1 MKDKERITYLY
12 NAFGSRVHS
21 FYGNAEAEKEKRP
34 IHKHYSADGS
44 VEIKENK
51 TKGSID
57 FLFYLGGDPYSAPA
71 VYNSNGEEGKLL
83 FLHRDQLGSIVA
95 ITDLNGKLVEAR
107 HFDAWGKVLSITDG
121 NGNKL
126 DKLLLDRGYTGHEH
140 LASVGLIHCNGRLYD
155 PALHRFLMP
164 DNYIQD
170 PFNTQNFNRYGYCL
184 NNPLKYTDPNG
195 EIIWAAVI
203 VGAIIGATSYATSA
217 AMNDSWSWE
226 KFAWSTLG
234 GAVMGAIGG
243 SSVATSLTGDSIVN
257 GFITGASSV
266 LMPSYNVS
274 IGDFSIGL
282 SLAVAYGNAAG
293 MGVNLGAGYQS
304 GNFSISGGVGLMG
317 YNNYN
322 GFGNNSFET
331 RYSAMASWDDGKT
344 GFSLGTNFWGGD
356 FKQRTTIAGIHIGDF
371 KASYENDGSPFNY
384 AGKILSNDTD
394 MFRTAAASISIGDFS
409 LQMNLFTGKSGK
421 DANKSDEISYSEG
434 YLKKGK
440 RLGVWDNCEA
450 DMYRLGALSIGYRG
464 YKIGT
469 NSEHIRNAFQNYF
482 AHKIVTPQAGFRMI
496 DRKWNS
502 YYQYLTPNK
511 YTLW

>member
-1 MKDKERITYLY
+1 M
-12 NAFGSRVHS
+12 
-21 FYGNAEAEKEKRP
+21 
-34 IHKHYSADGS
+34 
-44 VEIKENK
+44 
-51 TKGSID
+51 
-57 FLFYLGGDPYSAPA
+57 
-71 VYNSNGEEGKLL
+71 
-83 FLHRDQLGSIVA
+83 
-95 ITDLNGKLVEAR
+95 
-107 HFDAWGKVLSITDG
+107 
-121 NGNKL
+121 
-126 DKLLLDRGYTGHEH
+126 LLDRGYTGHEH

-155 PALHRFLMP
+155 PALHRFLQP

-243 SSVATSLTGDSIVN
+243 SSVATSLTGESVLN
-257 GFITGASSV
+257 GFITGASSA

-317 YNNYN
+317 YSNYN
-322 GFGNNSFET
+322 GFGKNAIEV
-331 RYSAMASWDDGKT
+331 RYSAMASWDDGKL
-344 GFSLGTNFWGGD
+344 GLSLGTNIWKGD
-356 FKQRTTIAGIHIGDF
+356 FSQRTGVIGLHSGDF
-371 KASYENDGSPFNY
+371 RMMYENDGAPFNKL
-384 AGKILSNDTD
+384 GKILSNNTD
-394 MFRTAAASISIGDFS
+394 MYRTAAASIEIGKFS
-409 LQMNLFTGKSGK
+409 LQTNLFTGKSGTDESGKPFKQAIK
-421 DANKSDEISYSEG
+421 DPNLVDFSSGRKGLGIWKNK
-434 YLKKGK
+434 
-440 RLGVWDNCEA
+440 EA
-450 DMYRLGALSIGYRG
+450 DMYRLGALTIGYGGWRV
-464 YKIGT
+464 GT
-469 NSEHIRNAFQNYF
+469 NSEYIRDAVQNWF
-482 AHKIVTPQAGFRMI
+482 AHKIISPQPGFRML
-496 DRKWNS
+496 DTSWNGF
-502 YYQYLTPNK
+502 YQYQTRNS

>member
-1 MKDKERITYLY
+1 M
-12 NAFGSRVHS
+12 
-21 FYGNAEAEKEKRP
+21 
-34 IHKHYSADGS
+34 
-44 VEIKENK
+44 
-51 TKGSID
+51 
-57 FLFYLGGDPYSAPA
+57 
-71 VYNSNGEEGKLL
+71 
-83 FLHRDQLGSIVA
+83 GSIVA

-126 DKLLLDRGYTGHEH
+126 ENLLLDRGYTGHEH
-140 LASVGLIHCNGRLYD
+140 LQTVGLIHMNGRLYD

-184 NNPLKYTDPNG
+184 NNPLLYTDPNG

-203 VGAIIGATSYATSA
+203 IGAIIGATSYATSA
-217 AMNDSWSWE
+217 AMHDNWSWE

-243 SSVATSLTGDSIVN
+243 SSVATSLTGDSIA
-257 GFITGASSV
+257 GAFFSGVSSS
-266 LMPSYNVS
+266 LMPSYSVS

-293 MGVNLGAGYQS
+293 MGVNLGASYQS

-440 RLGVWDNCEA
+440 RLGVWNNCEA
-450 DMYRLGALSIGYRG
+450 DMYRLGSLSIGYRG

-502 YYQYLTPNK
+502 YFQYLTPNK

>member
-1 MKDKERITYLY
+1 M
-12 NAFGSRVHS
+12 
-21 FYGNAEAEKEKRP
+21 
-34 IHKHYSADGS
+34 
-44 VEIKENK
+44 
-51 TKGSID
+51 
-57 FLFYLGGDPYSAPA
+57 
-71 VYNSNGEEGKLL
+71 
-83 FLHRDQLGSIVA
+83 A

-126 DKLLLDRGYTGHEH
+126 DKLLFDRGYTGHEH
-140 LASVGLIHCNGRLYD
+140 LTSVGLIHMNGRLYD

-274 IGDFSIGL
+274 IGDFSVGL
-282 SLAVAYGNAAG
+282 SLAIAYGNAAG

-317 YNNYN
+317 YSNYN

-331 RYSAMASWDDGKT
+331 RYSAMASWDDGKL
-344 GFSLGTNFWGGD
+344 GLSLGTNIWKGDFAQRTGMIGFRSGD
-356 FKQRTTIAGIHIGDF
+356 FKIM
-371 KASYENDGSPFNY
+371 YENDGSIGFLGDDGDSY
-384 AGKILSNDTD
+384 
-394 MFRTAAASISIGDFS
+394 RTAALNMSIGNFTTGF
-409 LQMNLFTGKSGK
+409 NLFTGYRDYDNENGSISKHR
-421 DANKSDEISYSEG
+421 DPMCIDEYG
-434 YLKKGK
+434 RKLPNGAV
-440 RLGVWDNCEA
+440 LEA
-450 DMYRLGALSIGYRG
+450 KEKYRLGALTIGYGGWRVG
-464 YKIGT
+464 G
-469 NSEHIRNAFQNYF
+469 NSEMVRDAIQTQIFHNFRIPWFGGKSILDKRQMSFENQSWDWKPFFHYHNY
-482 AHKIVTPQAGFRMI
+482 HLYNHM
-496 DRKWNS
+496 
-502 YYQYLTPNK
+502 YLANN
-511 YTLW
+511 Y